1 MADTNQT
8 ERVGVN
14 AVGAIFLSM
23 GWIFREQTISD
34 YGIDAHVE
42 PKDDG
47 IPTGQLIALQIK
59 TGDSHFRK
67 RGDNY
72 VFYGE
77 RAYLDYPK
85 GQGTGRGGA
94 QVRRQLSQSRA
105 GVPRC
110 RQFRASSNS
119 FR

>member
-14 AVGAIFLSM
+14 AVEAIFLSM

-34 YGIDAHVE
+34 FGIDAHVE

-59 TGDSHFRK
+59 
-67 RGDNY
+67 
-72 VFYGE
+72 
-77 RAYLDYPK
+77 RAIHTSESAATITSSMASELTWIT
-85 GQGTGRGGA
+85 Q
-94 QVRRQLSQSRA
+94 RA
-105 GVPRC
+105 KV
-110 RQFRASSNS
+110 Q
-119 FR
+119 